1 MSIEVKVVETRKDLK
16 QFVKMPFALYKGHPL
31 WVPQLIRDEIET
43 FTPGKNPAYEYAET
57 KLFIAFKDGK
67 PVGRIA
73 GILNHAANKKY
84 NAKNLRFGWFD
95 TIDNYD
101 VASALFHA
109 AEQWGKEKGMETLTG
124 PHGFT
129 DLDPEGM
136 LVEGFDQLPTIS
148 VYYNYPYYPEFT
160 TKYGFEKEVD
170 YVEFKSLPPH
180 ETGIPQKLL
189 NLGERIRERSGL
201 QVYKFKSRR
210 DVMKRSEI
218 IFRLLDS
225 AFEEIYGSVPLN
237 EQQIRYYVK
246 KYMPFVNKE
255 LIMLAL
261 DQKGEAVG
269 FMITLPSL
277 SRAFQKAKGRLF
289 PFGWFHILRALNRF
303 EILDFYLAG
312 IKKEYRGQG
321 VDLLMVLEIVKAA
334 LRKGVVHAE
343 SNPELEDNKKVQA
356 QWKYFN
362 PTQHKRRR
370 IFRKKID

>member
-1 MSIEVKVVETRKDLK
+1 
-16 QFVKMPFALYKGHPL
+16 
-31 WVPQLIRDEIET
+31 
-43 FTPGKNPAYEYAET
+43 
-57 KLFIAFKDGK
+57 
-67 PVGRIA
+67 
-73 GILNHAANKKY
+73 
-84 NAKNLRFGWFD
+84 
-95 TIDNYD
+95 